1 MYKIISKRNSWIER
15 SITFEVDGK
24 LETISAPATNASFDD
39 LEKQIAEKYGEDAK
53 AKAKPS
59 ASDSP
64 KEESEPTSAE
74 KATASK
80 GTKKK
85 SAQSSDKGETKAE

>member
-15 SITFEVDGK
+15 SITFEVDGR

-39 LEKQIAEKYGEDAK
+39 LEKQIAEKYGDGAK

-64 KEESEPTSAE
+64 KEESASDKT
-74 KATASK
+74 TASK

-85 SAQSSDKGETKAE
+85 SAQTPDKGETKAE